1 MRIPASGGH
10 PRPRFSVVG
19 GAFRLGFADPAP
31 PFDPTARSP
40 RCFPGETASGFP
52 RTPISGCARKDV
64 CGYHAPLIFRR
75 PAFDAACFA
84 AASALAALLLALRS
98 LGPKVL
104 WAHLRRFK
112 RLGAADAALVP
123 RLAAQNRSHAGCAL
137 GGDRLASSGRRRFAD
152 FRCPHQERV
161 LQRLLRTYPYS
172 SVPIRTR
179 ASVRDRASACAPA
192 FHPASDPCRSF
203 ISIFRFIFQKVNFI

>member
-1 MRIPASGGH
+1 M
-10 PRPRFSVVG
+10 
-19 GAFRLGFADPAP
+19 
-31 PFDPTARSP
+31 
-40 RCFPGETASGFP
+40 
-52 RTPISGCARKDV
+52 

-84 AASALAALLLALRS
+84 SASALAALLLALRS

-137 GGDRLASSGRRRFAD
+137 AGDPLASSGRRGFAE
-152 FRCPHQERV
+152 FLPSRRERV

-172 SVPIRTR
+172 SVPIRTPT
-179 ASVRDRASACAPA
+179 SVRVRASACATAAPA
-192 FHPASDPCRSF
+192 PHHRADTCLQPPPAASLRF
-203 ISIFRFIFQKVNFI
+203 FRFCACNAPGRVVYYLYRKDSLP

>member
-1 MRIPASGGH
+1 MYHQKRKKQIYGTYGGGGSMQTVVRGFDRGFAARSFFRGRFAAPGPLRVFYRSAGLSGSASPIPPRRLTPQRGPALFSGGN
-10 PRPRFSVVG
+10 RQRF
-19 GAFRLGFADPAP
+19 P
-31 PFDPTARSP
+31 P
-40 RCFPGETASGFP
+40 E
-52 RTPISGCARKDV
+52 TPISGCARKDV

-104 WAHLRRFK
+104 WAHLRRFE

-137 GGDRLASSGRRRFAD
+137 AGYPLASSGRRGFAD
-152 FRCPHQERV
+152 FHQ
-161 LQRLLRTYPYS
+161 P
-172 SVPIRTR
+172 
-179 ASVRDRASACAPA
+179 
-192 FHPASDPCRSF
+192 
-203 ISIFRFIFQKVNFI
+203 

>member
-1 MRIPASGGH
+1 MGGVSPPPISPCEFFIGRQGFPARLRRS
-10 PRPRFSVVG
+10 RPAVQ
-19 GAFRLGFADPAP
+19 P
-31 PFDPTARSP
+31 PQRGCP

-52 RTPISGCARKDV
+52 RTPISGAARKDE
-64 CGYHAPLIFRR
+64 CGYYAPLIFRR

-112 RLGAADAALVP
+112 RLGAAYAAFLP

-137 GGDRLASSGRRRFAD
+137 AGDPLASSGKRRLAD
-152 FRCPHQERV
+152 KIPPRV
-161 LQRLLRTYPYS
+161 IGQTAACRLACNRVS
-172 SVPIRTR
+172 HR
-179 ASVRDRASACAPA
+179 AL
-192 FHPASDPCRSF
+192 
-203 ISIFRFIFQKVNFI
+203 